1 MTGSLSVAPRGPVWS
16 LYLLAL
22 GDHFTTKAQTVTME
36 GNCYQLRVQLSA
48 KGKRVVKGRYS
59 DPVRNPYG
67 SKRHKYGETMEN
79 CSNQKYHK
87 LKNLWFR
94 ITIPYGRKYDK
105 MWLLS
110 SIEHECGFHFQA
122 LQFRYVNHMATFFVD
137 NFSIARSLVQAS
149 KKIQGEQFHK
159 IIIKAEPFYSPNE
172 QMDMSILSPLD
183 SVNYLDHSAEHI
195 QSCLWK
201 RYNQV
206 FQSLDLSDLGN
217 DPDLLSA
224 NVFFSVNNASATE
237 VVLQIISEYYPQLL
251 SLNLSHNN
259 LTKLT
264 GFAHLF
270 YLTPQ
275 LQSLN
280 LSYNKLC
287 KVQDLDLI
295 HNLELRELWLKGNPL
310 HGAVESFSAYYRLIT
325 YHFPAIEKLDG
336 RLFKENLYFEQEEPK
351 PLPESKGS
359 FFGSD
364 EIKTYLAKFLHQYF
378 TLYDSGERKT
388 LLPLYHENACCSF
401 SLPNVFYPRIC
412 FLRIKEYWKENRN
425 LLRVRRPE
433 VRRQLIKYNRLQVV
447 GFLCNLPNTEH
458 DLPSMTLDVSLQTA
472 SIMCFTVEVHTS
484 CHKTPFIP
492 FRRTFIIVPAAED
505 SAQILNDQMVI
516 LNTYVSPQETSSGLS
531 PKSAPAICK
540 QSPPPAAG
548 DTAASFSKDTGMK
561 LDWALKCLQDNN
573 WDVQQAMEMFHVLK
587 NRGAIPQEAFEV
599 ETAAGDTSG

>member
-122 LQFRYVNHMATFFVD
+122 L
-137 NFSIARSLVQAS
+137 
-149 KKIQGEQFHK
+149 
-159 IIIKAEPFYSPNE
+159 
-172 QMDMSILSPLD
+172 
-183 SVNYLDHSAEHI
+183 

-472 SIMCFTVEVHTS
+472 SIMCFTVEGKFKEVHTS